1 MSWFSK
7 ATDYV
12 SDKAQVLGKKV
23 VSVAKPLA
31 KKVEEG
37 ARQTYNFGV
46 DHAGQI
52 ADISGKVSDVAGY
65 VQKGAT
71 AAGVAIA
78 ATGVGLPLAGVVE
91 GIGAA
96 AGGVSKIAG
105 GVNKVASV
113 VEAGKKAGVVRRI
126 GKGKSITT
134 AIDFDKL

>member
-1 MSWFSK
+1 MAWWDK
-7 ATDYV
+7 ATSFV
-12 SDKAQVLGKKV
+12 SDKAQALGQKAV
-23 VSVAKPLA
+23 NVATPLA

-65 VQKGAT
+65 IQKGAT
-71 AAGVAIA
+71 LAGAGIA

-96 AGGVSKIAG
+96 AGGVSK
-105 GVNKVASV
+105 V
-113 VEAGKKAGVVRRI
+113 AGVVDSAKKKGIIKRI

-134 AIDFDKL
+134 GFDFDKL